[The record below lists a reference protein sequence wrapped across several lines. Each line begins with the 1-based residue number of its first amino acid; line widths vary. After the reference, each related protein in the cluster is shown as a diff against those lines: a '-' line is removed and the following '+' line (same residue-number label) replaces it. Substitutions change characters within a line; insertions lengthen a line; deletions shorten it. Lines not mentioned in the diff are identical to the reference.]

1 MAIMVIIGVMGTVV
15 VDDENEENKLD
26 DENGINHDDTENQK
40 LNLIDVKKEFQKLIK
55 KNNSFYDKFNETDKN
70 NSLSNNFSDDNNNS
84 NNNKQKNY
92 EKSKPIIIIN
102 NK

>member
-1 MAIMVIIGVMGTVV
+1 MGTVV

-26 DENGINHDDTENQK
+26 DENNINHDDTQNQK
-40 LNLIDVKKEFQKLIK
+40 LNLIDVRKEFQKIIK

-70 NSLSNNFSDDNNNS
+70 NSLSNNFSNS
-84 NNNKQKNY
+84 NNNKQKYY
-92 EKSKPIIIIN
+92 EKSIPIIIIN